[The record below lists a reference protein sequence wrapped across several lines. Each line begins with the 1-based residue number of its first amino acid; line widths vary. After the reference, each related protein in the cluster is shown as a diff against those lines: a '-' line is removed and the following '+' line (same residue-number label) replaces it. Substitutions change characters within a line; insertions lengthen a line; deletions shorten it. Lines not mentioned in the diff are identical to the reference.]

1 MVATVMAATVM
12 VATVMVATVMAAT
25 VVGSSPDTGLAV
37 VCPLDLQRIP
47 RFGTSISN
55 HKRS

>member
-1 MVATVMAATVM
+1 
-12 VATVMVATVMAAT
+12 MVATVMAAT